1 MKSSAV
7 GRAIRHFYK
16 TTTLHGFK
24 YLCSKY
30 YCDRV
35 GWLLCCVASACC
47 AGVLCAV
54 LWARFLQVP
63 AVLTLHDMRGAN
75 IQMKLPTVAVCPPPQ
90 TVARLFEEK
99 FSSSNNTK
107 RLSTILMNVLRRRF
121 PSLEQLGLLEN
132 FLDKEQM
139 TIQQV
144 LMAVV
149 PSCENIVLNCR
160 WQYDIVSCEK
170 LFKKE
175 LTEWGVCCVMRPEN
189 VNLPKV
195 SLYETTSKLHIAV
208 KCSDEVDT
216 VNGCQF
222 FTGYK
227 GEEWVEPKSLTPGFN
242 YLAQMSFTSVIDKDS
257 DKLVDG
263 TCVTTEG
270 YTKREC
276 LLKCIERICGCADPI
291 RSLTTKTLPYCQVT
305 QLKCLH
311 SFKTV
316 NASLGGVFNMFLGV
330 GLFSALEVLFLLC
343 VRLPIEI
350 KKSTE
355 IENVSPVQ

>member
-7 GRAIRHFYK
+7 GRAMRHFYK

-63 AVLTLHDMRGAN
+63 AVLTLHDMRGATM
-75 IQMKLPTVAVCPPPQ
+75 QMKLPTVAVCPPPQ
-90 TVARLFEEK
+90 SVARLFEQK
-99 FSSSNNTK
+99 FEEVTERKSNSAAGRPYFK
-107 RLSTILMNVLRRRF
+107 RASLDNV
-121 PSLEQLGLLEN
+121 
-132 FLDKEQM
+132 
-139 TIQQV
+139 
-144 LMAVV
+144 
-149 PSCENIVLNCR
+149 
-160 WQYDIVSCEK
+160 
-170 LFKKE
+170 KK
-175 LTEWGVCCVMRPEN
+175 M
-189 VNLPKV
+189 
-195 SLYETTSKLHIAV
+195 
-208 KCSDEVDT
+208 
-216 VNGCQF
+216 F

-263 TCVTTEG
+263 TCMTTEG

-276 LLKCIERICGCADPI
+276 L
-291 RSLTTKTLPYCQVT
+291 
-305 QLKCLH
+305 
-311 SFKTV
+311 
-316 NASLGGVFNMFLGV
+316 
-330 GLFSALEVLFLLC
+330 
-343 VRLPIEI
+343 VRRRL
-350 KKSTE
+350 
-355 IENVSPVQ
+355 